1 MSRWRLAAAA
11 FVLYAI
17 GQGVAVQSHA
27 LWYVLL
33 AQDGGW
39 SRATL
44 AVGTTL
50 FHLAA
55 AGTGVLVGLWIDD
68 HQGRTPLASG
78 TFWLVLGCLWLGIA
92 PWLWVV
98 YGGFVLLGI
107 GFACLGPVVVGKVL
121 ASHVPVHDRTAAMTL
136 ATSGTQVGLLLAPVT
151 TWLALH
157 EGRTVFG
164 LVLAGLTLLVLL
176 PLLPVLTRTQTHSPA
191 PSLEGKG
198 TETLTLTHARRQPA
212 YWRLAGSVFLVVL
225 AQAGYAAHSVLIYGA
240 VTDLATGAR
249 LLALSAAC
257 GVGTR
262 LWLYLKPPAWTPP
275 KLAAM
280 VYAVESLGLGLLA
293 SGWMLPGAVLF
304 GGAATLTLMLEP
316 LLAAHLCGTQT
327 YGTLYGPIY
336 AGSRLAAALG
346 ALVYGLSVTVWGS
359 YTPVLGLMAVSLAV
373 ASVLIRALTPLASP
387 TEGLRDRGRSPGAK
401 LPGRPGHSRQSAP
414 RSPGR

>member
-1 MSRWRLAAAA
+1 VTYGRIAAAA

-27 LWYVLL
+27 LWYLL
-33 AQDGGW
+33 LGQDGGW

-44 AVGTTL
+44 AVGTML

-55 AGTGVLVGLWIDD
+55 AGTGVLVGLWIDG
-68 HQGRTPLASG
+68 HQGRTPLVSG
-78 TFWLVLGCLWLGIA
+78 TFWLVLGCLWLGVA

-98 YGGFVLLGI
+98 YGGFVLLGM
-107 GFACLGPVVVGKVL
+107 GFACLGPVVVGKWL
-121 ASHVPVHDRTAAMTL
+121 ASHVPAHDRTAAMTL

-157 EGRTVFG
+157 GGRTVFG
-164 LVLAGLTLLVLL
+164 LALAACALAVL
-176 PLLPVLTRTQTHSPA
+176 PLQSLLSTQAHAPA
-191 PSLEGKG
+191 SVPLDGPG
-198 TETLTLTHARRQPA
+198 AAPMTLTQAKRQGA
-212 YWRLAGSVFLVVL
+212 YWRLAASIFLVVL
-225 AQAGYAAHSVLIYGA
+225 AQAGYAAHSVLIYGSL
-240 VTDLATGAR
+240 TDLATGAQ

-373 ASVLIRALTPLASP
+373 ASVLIRALMPLASP
-387 TEGLRDRGRSPGAK
+387 TEGLRDRGRSPGAR
-401 LPGRPGHSRQSAP
+401 LLGRPGHTPRWRP